1 MIDFREDVLPLKNK
15 LFRLALRLTGVR
27 ADAEDIVQETLIKVW
42 NKRAELDK
50 IASVEAF
57 SLTICRHLALD
68 HLARFDNRH
77 ETLDDAT
84 ADTARDQAATP
95 LMQVAQ
101 DDRRTWVMEL
111 FRQLPEK
118 QKTIMQLRDIEG
130 KSYKEIAQVLDI
142 TEEQV
147 KVTLFRAR
155 QHIRQTFEKI
165 ENYGL

>member
-42 NKRAELDK
+42 NKRDELDR
-50 IASVEAF
+50 IESVEAF

-77 ETLDDAT
+77 ETLDEALADTTRDLSASPLMAT
-84 ADTARDQAATP
+84 AQN
-95 LMQVAQ
+95 
-101 DDRRTWVMEL
+101 DRRTWVMQL

-118 QKTIMQLRDIEG
+118 QKTVMQLRDIEG
-130 KSYKEIAQVLDI
+130 KSYKEIAQVLGI

-155 QHIRQTFEKI
+155 QRIRQAFEKI
-165 ENYGL
+165 ENDGL

>member
-50 IASVEAF
+50 IESVEAF

-77 ETLDDAT
+77 EALDDTT
-84 ADTARDQAATP
+84 ADTARDQAAWSP
-95 LMQVAQ
+95 DHRPAPPHGES
-101 DDRRTWVMEL
+101 RCHSAGRGHGRGE
-111 FRQLPEK
+111 
-118 QKTIMQLRDIEG
+118 TIPC
-130 KSYKEIAQVLDI
+130 
-142 TEEQV
+142 
-147 KVTLFRAR
+147 
-155 QHIRQTFEKI
+155 
-165 ENYGL
+165 